1 MSALREKA
9 VSIAIVVLAAIAA
22 TAALYLARDFFVPI
36 ALSLLFAVLLRP
48 LVRRFEKARVPTP
61 IGAAV
66 VLTVVVGALS
76 VSIGALT
83 TPARQWMAE
92 APQRLRAAEGKLR
105 KLREPFQKLSHAANQ
120 VEGAVTGTAQA
131 ADSGSAKKSQ
141 TAPQAAPTAPSTGT
155 SSLSSVFIKA
165 FGTTTGLVLAA
176 AQVLLLTF
184 LLMASG
190 DLFLEKLLRV
200 LPRQGERAA
209 AIKVTRDVEDAVS
222 RYMVANVFI
231 NLGQGILV
239 ALAMALIGVPSP
251 PLWGVLTFVCE
262 FVPYIG
268 AALMIFLLAVA
279 GLASSDSVGHGVL
292 APLAYLLITTL
303 QNNLVSPVAYG
314 RRLRLNPVA
323 VLVGVL
329 FWWFLWGVPGAFL
342 AVPLIATAKILGD
355 HVRGLSAMGEF
366 LAG

>member
-22 TAALYLARDFFVPI
+22 TAALYLGRDFFVPI

-61 IGAAV
+61 VGAAV
-66 VLTVVVGALS
+66 VLTVVVGVLS
-76 VSIGALT
+76 ISIGALT
-83 TPARQWMAE
+83 TPARQWIAE

-105 KLREPFQKLSHAANQ
+105 KLREPFQKLSHAATQ

-131 ADSGSAKKSQ
+131 ESDSAKKSQ
-141 TAPQAAPTAPSTGT
+141 TTPQSAPAAPSTGT
-155 SSLSSVFIKA
+155 STLGSAFMKA

-200 LPRQGERAA
+200 LPHQGERAA

-239 ALAMALIGVPSP
+239 ALAMALIGLPGP

-279 GLASSDSVGHGVL
+279 GLASSDSVGHAVL
-292 APLAYLLITTL
+292 APLAYLFITTL
-303 QNNLVSPVAYG
+303 QNNLVSPIAYG